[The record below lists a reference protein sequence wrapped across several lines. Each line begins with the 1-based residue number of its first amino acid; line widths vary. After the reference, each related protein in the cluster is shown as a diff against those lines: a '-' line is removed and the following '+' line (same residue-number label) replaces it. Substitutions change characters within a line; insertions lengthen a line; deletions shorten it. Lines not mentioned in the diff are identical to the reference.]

1 VGRGVTLWRCYRN
14 CSIAKSFARHRISCS
29 AAVFAAAAFAVTTP
43 QSRAADPQSYVVDL
57 GKTGNGALD
66 QALHDSSNLVSLR

>member
-1 VGRGVTLWRCYRN
+1 
-14 CSIAKSFARHRISCS
+14 
-29 AAVFAAAAFAVTTP
+29 VFAAAAFAVTTP